1 MIGSVRT
8 TSEQPEVS
16 FNIASKTLYL
26 CSVRAFVESM
36 AQRVGFSHQQAGHIV
51 LALDEALAN
60 VIRHGYRGKES
71 ERIWV
76 SVWLVSHDELG
87 QGMKIVIEDDGEQ
100 IDPANVRG
108 RDLEDVRPGGLGVHI
123 MRQVMDDVLY
133 EKRVGRGMRLSLTKL
148 INSQAPV
155 CKQNCDGEDCRR
167 DNCNG

>member
-1 MIGSVRT
+1 
-8 TSEQPEVS
+8 
-16 FNIASKTLYL
+16 
-26 CSVRAFVESM
+26 
-36 AQRVGFSHQQAGHIV
+36 V